1 MRLAALLVALA
12 LVGVGCGGDD
22 EEPAGTTEPAT
33 TSTPAE
39 PEGPGGR
46 LGPGDG
52 RGGVALEEIGTFDQ
66 PVYVAQPAGDTAH
79 LYVVERCGRIVRVSA
94 DGGDAQTFL
103 DVSGELTCEGTEQ
116 GLLSVAFHPN
126 WDANGKLY
134 AYFTDTEGDGRL
146 VEYESTAGEP
156 REALPDSAREL
167 LRVKD
172 FAPNHNGGQ
181 LQFGPDRM
189 LYYGTGDG
197 GGAGDPART
206 AQDLNSPLGKIGRLD
221 PRGKKPSELVA
232 VGLRNP
238 WRFSFDSTDGDLWI
252 GDVGQDSLEEIDA
265 APAADVDRGG
275 LNFGWSAYEGS
286 EPYNSDQDAPGA
298 IPPVHEYATHEGGTC
313 SVTGGYV
320 VRDPSLPSL
329 FGRYLYGDYCTGV
342 LRSFTAGD
350 ALERG
355 KARDDRELGVEVPG
369 LSSFGEDARGR
380 VYAVSLDGPVYRL
393 VPE

>member
-1 MRLAALLVALA
+1 
-12 LVGVGCGGDD
+12 
-22 EEPAGTTEPAT
+22 
-33 TSTPAE
+33 
-39 PEGPGGR
+39 GPGGR

-172 FAPNHNGGQ
+172 FAPNH
-181 LQFGPDRM
+181 
-189 LYYGTGDG
+189 
-197 GGAGDPART
+197 
-206 AQDLNSPLGKIGRLD
+206 
-221 PRGKKPSELVA
+221 
-232 VGLRNP
+232 
-238 WRFSFDSTDGDLWI
+238 
-252 GDVGQDSLEEIDA
+252 
-265 APAADVDRGG
+265 
-275 LNFGWSAYEGS
+275 
-286 EPYNSDQDAPGA
+286 
-298 IPPVHEYATHEGGTC
+298 
-313 SVTGGYV
+313 
-320 VRDPSLPSL
+320 
-329 FGRYLYGDYCTGV
+329 
-342 LRSFTAGD
+342 
-350 ALERG
+350 
-355 KARDDRELGVEVPG
+355 
-369 LSSFGEDARGR
+369 
-380 VYAVSLDGPVYRL
+380 
-393 VPE
+393 